1 MTSVAELSERYD
13 IIIYSAMIRARYQPV
28 GRIEW
33 STPQGANIP
42 TLCHTIPTVFI
53 SLESPYH
60 LADVPQVRTYINC
73 YNSTQSVIDALM
85 EKLAG
90 RDSFYGVSPVDAFC
104 GKWDARVSF
113 GPECE
118 ALKNK

>member
-1 MTSVAELSERYD
+1 MPLLKWN
-13 IIIYSAMIRARYQPV
+13 SAMIRARYQPV
-28 GRIEW
+28 ARIVW
-33 STPQGANIP
+33 SDPQGANIP
-42 TLCHTIPTVFI
+42 TLCHTIPTVFV

-73 YNSTQSVIDALM
+73 YSNSKNTIDALM

-90 RDSFYGVSPVDAFC
+90 KSRFEGVSPVDAFC
-104 GKWDARVSF
+104 GKWEAKVSF

-118 ALKNK
+118 SLKDK